1 MSEAF
6 KKGIEWDI
14 ISLANY
20 VSEIVS
26 KESGNILGPAQQSMV
41 TSRLKKRMMTLGCST
56 PEDYYSY
63 LTKNYNKESSHLISM
78 LTTHHTYFF
87 REFSHF
93 EYLLKNIDSIVANA
107 KKRGDSTIRILS
119 AACSRG
125 QEVYSLGMFFN
136 HHLKNY
142 PGMRFEIIGT
152 DIDPESVKI
161 AKNGVYRY
169 REIKSIP
176 TVYLTGNWMRGSG
189 EISKFAK
196 VNANIKDNCQFGV
209 MNLLSPEKF
218 LGSKKFDVIFCRNVF
233 IYFDQKSIEN
243 IVVNFKKYLHK
254 DALFVTGISESL
266 KGTSLKVQTLAPSV
280 YCLDPSVPAKTERTL
295 SLVKD
300 GGTPI
305 TRTTSRPSS
314 ILSSIPKPIRMLIVD
329 DSSSVVKLL
338 TKIFEKDEDFEV
350 VGTAANG
357 VEAQEFL
364 RSNKVDAM
372 TLDIHMPEMDGVEYL
387 KKNYRMGHPN
397 VIVVSSASREDT
409 RYAQETLNNGACDFV
424 EKPALNNLSERAEEI
439 KNKIK
444 MSFLNSGTAMT
455 RIDRSFQKS
464 FDIKSPD
471 TKARFFVGSFSDKKK
486 IVATLDELRGNQPPI
501 FLFFEGNGN
510 FLEMI
515 SEEFKSVPN
524 VEVFS
529 QLTTVVNNAVYICDF
544 KNHFAAVNSKTSSR
558 KKSLS
563 VFGIVS
569 KQVENSFFDLK
580 NTQILIEDTES
591 INESVKEVASDI
603 FPWTS
608 FAHLGTE
615 YLADDE

>member
-6 KKGIEWDI
+6 KKGNDWDI

-41 TSRLKKRMMTLGCST
+41 MSRLKKRMMTLGTHT
-56 PEDYYSY
+56 PESYYEY
-63 LTKNYNKESSHLISM
+63 LTKNYNKESSQLISM

-87 REFSHF
+87 REFTHF
-93 EYLLKNIDSIVANA
+93 EYLLTNLDSIVANA
-107 KKRGDSTIRILS
+107 KNRGDSTIRVLS

-125 QEVYSLGMFFN
+125 QEVYSLAMFFN

-142 PGMRFEIIGT
+142 PGMKYEIVGT

-161 AKNGVYRY
+161 AQNGVYRY

-196 VNANIKDNCQFGV
+196 VNSHIKENCSFGV
-209 MNLLSPEKF
+209 MNLLAPEKF
-218 LGSKKFDVIFCRNVF
+218 IGGKKFDIVFCRNVF
-233 IYFDQKSIEN
+233 IYFDQTSIEK
-243 IVVNFKKYLHK
+243 IVNNFSKFLHK
-254 DALFVTGISESL
+254 NALFITGISESL
-266 KGTSLKVQTLAPSV
+266 KHTKLEFQTMAPSV
-280 YCLDPSVPAKTERTL
+280 YCLDPEEKVVEKPRPLSIVKDKTVPRTSPIAKT
-295 SLVKD
+295 
-300 GGTPI
+300 PI
-305 TRTTSRPSS
+305 
-314 ILSSIPKPIRMLIVD
+314 IPKPIRMLVVD
-329 DSSSVVKLL
+329 DSSSVLKLL
-338 TKIFEKDEDFEV
+338 SKIFEKDDDFEL
-350 VGTAANG
+350 VGTAMNG
-357 VEAQEFL
+357 LEAQEFL
-364 RSNKVDAM
+364 KNNKVDAM

-387 KKNYRMGHPN
+387 KKNFRSGHPN
-397 VIVVSSASREDT
+397 VVVVSSASREDT

-424 EKPALNNLSERAEEI
+424 EKPALNNLKERAEEI

-444 MSFLNSGTAMT
+444 MSFLNAAPVVTKV
-455 RIDRSFQKS
+455 DRSFQKS
-464 FDIKSPD
+464 FDIKNPE

-486 IVATLDELRGNQPPI
+486 IIASLDELRGNQPPV

-524 VEVFS
+524 IQVYDGSTE
-529 QLTTVVNNAVYICDF
+529 LENNSVYICDF
-544 KNHFAAVNSKTSSR
+544 KEHFEDINSKTKSF

-569 KQVENSFFDLK
+569 RSVENSFFDL
-580 NTQILIEDTES
+580 NDTQILIEDTGDINDS
-591 INESVKEVASDI
+591 IKEVVSDI